1 MALSVKHISSTTLLV
16 PRHCEEAVYYTHP
29 TYNVKYCLHN
39 CKRALMCHYMEI
51 PSEYLSEC
59 YQASP
64 YGTLSQIY
72 QNGTGVP
79 PNSYVLFV
87 TYIQDNLCAGNL
99 FAYATSCQNDPLTDR
114 PVMGYL
120 NMCPDMFSKRVVN
133 PSEWIN
139 IIKHEVGH
147 ALGVSSYHYALMRD
161 ERGYPR
167 TERDP
172 QTNLPR
178 HRDTNNN
185 YLASTNTIQKIQR
198 NWMSAVTNV
207 PRMVN
212 SLVTPSVLS
221 AARKHF
227 NCKTLD
233 GVDLENE
240 GSSASAG
247 SHFEARIYGDELMVA
262 ELQKKSLITPILLAY
277 MNDTGWY
284 NVNFRV
290 AEKWEYGKNLGCTFA
305 TRSCYEY
312 MLTQKSRGQ
321 SYYPYCDRPSS
332 VSCRSETSYGMCSIQ
347 KYAQALPIEN
357 QYFTNP
363 RTFNDP
369 QVGNYGGGANFM
381 DYCPMLTIMDSFE
394 NLPVISDCRNGQ
406 NTVTMGKGMN
416 VYMQSYGAQSI
427 CIEHSGHMTYH
438 TYFMSHNL
446 GESVSG
452 SCHSYHCLGNNSISI
467 DFAGQ
472 TVVCSN
478 GEVVKQIDITRQ
490 SSRLTGTIKCPLVQ
504 LLCPTN

>member
-1 MALSVKHISSTTLLV
+1 MVPGQSVSDSKRQTFNNQMNFIVHYAANLQQSSNF
-16 PRHCEEAVYYTHP
+16 ESF
-29 TYNVKYCLHN
+29 K
-39 CKRALMCHYMEI
+39 
-51 PSEYLSEC
+51 EC

-99 FAYATSCQNDPLTDR
+99 YAYATSCQNDPLTDR

-133 PSEWIN
+133 PSEWVN

-147 ALGVSSYHYALMRD
+147 AL
-161 ERGYPR
+161 
-167 TERDP
+167 
-172 QTNLPR
+172 N
-178 HRDTNNN
+178 
-185 YLASTNTIQKIQR
+185 
-198 NWMSAVTNV
+198 
-207 PRMVN
+207 
-212 SLVTPSVLS
+212 

-240 GSSASAG
+240 GSLASAG

-277 MNDTGWY
+277 MNDTG
-284 NVNFRV
+284 
-290 AEKWEYGKNLGCTFA
+290 
-305 TRSCYEY
+305 
-312 MLTQKSRGQ
+312 GQ
-321 SYYPYCDRPSS
+321 SYYPYCDKPST

-347 KYAQALPIEN
+347 KYTQALPTEN

-363 RTFNDP
+363 RTFNDL

-381 DYCPMLTIMDSFE
+381 DYCPMLTVSLFSEIA
-394 NLPVISDCRNGQ
+394 R
-406 NTVTMGKGMN
+406 KGMN
-416 VYMQSYGAQSI
+416 VYMQTYGAQSI
-427 CIEHSGHMTYH
+427 CIEHSGHMTYY

-446 GESVSG
+446 GEGVSG
-452 SCHSYHCLGNNSISI
+452 SCHLYHCLGNNSMSV

-472 TVVCSN
+472 TVICSN

-490 SSRLTGTIKCPLVQ
+490 SSRLLGTIKCPPVQ
-504 LLCPTN
+504 LLCPKN